1 MRLYARRDATQAGPV
16 IDPALLDLIGD
27 LAAARAG
34 PDRPPLIGISG
45 PQGSGKTTLARAA
58 ADRLAGAAF
67 SLDDVYLTRAE
78 RGALAASVHPL
89 FAVRGP
95 PGTHDLDLADRAVA
109 ALRSADGTAATR
121 LPRFDKLADERAPE
135 ADWPA
140 FEGRPKVILVDG
152 WCLGA
157 TGQEPAAL
165 AAPINALERDKDPNA
180 VWRSFVDSALAGR
193 YQAFFAG
200 FDAIIFLAAPSFEA
214 VLDWRCEQ
222 EAGLLG
228 LAPGDLPADRRAGL
242 AGFVQHFERITR
254 HMLAGGIVADAFV
267 RLDRERR
274 VLSAADSR
282 EKRGRPSPPPSAGV
296 VGW

>member
-1 MRLYARRDATQAGPV
+1 MRLYGPPGATQAGGV
-16 IDPALLDLIGD
+16 TNPALLDLVRD

-58 ADRLAGAAF
+58 ADRLGGAAF
-67 SLDDVYLTRAE
+67 SLDDVYLTQAE
-78 RGALAASVHPL
+78 RAGLAARVHPL

-109 ALRSADGTAATR
+109 ALRTAGTDSRTR

-135 ADWPA
+135 RDWPV

-157 TGQEPAAL
+157 TGQDPATL
-165 AAPINALERDKDPNA
+165 AAPVNALERDEDPNA
-180 VWRSFVDSALAGR
+180 VWRSYADDALMGR

-200 FDAIIFLAAPSFEA
+200 FDAIVFLAAPSFET

-222 EAGLLG
+222 EADLLG
-228 LAPGDLPADRRAGL
+228 LTLADLPPGRRAEL
-242 AGFVQHFERITR
+242 ARFIQHFERITR
-254 HMLAGGIVADAFV
+254 HMLAGGVAAEVVV
-267 RLDRERR
+267 RLGADRA
-274 VLSAADSR
+274 VLAI
-282 EKRGRPSPPPSAGV
+282 ET
-296 VGW
+296 